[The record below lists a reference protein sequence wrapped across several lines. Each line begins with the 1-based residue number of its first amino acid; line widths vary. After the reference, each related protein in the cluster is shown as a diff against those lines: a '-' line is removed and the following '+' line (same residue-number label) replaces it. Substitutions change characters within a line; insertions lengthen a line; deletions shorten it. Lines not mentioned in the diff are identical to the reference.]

1 MIAVSG
7 RVGLPLE
14 RRSNAR
20 RCAMKKSPERVIA
33 DRARAARSAS
43 AEVSDL
49 LDRSGEDADLKVTI
63 AGRDGERALV
73 LPRAAV
79 ESLVEV
85 LDALGD
91 GREPSVV
98 PMNTELTTGE
108 VAGLLGVSR
117 QYAVRLL
124 DDGRLPF
131 RRVGNRRRVPLR
143 AVLRYL
149 REDDRRRVAGLRELA
164 STTVS

>member
-1 MIAVSG
+1 M
-7 RVGLPLE
+7 E
-14 RRSNAR
+14 R
-20 RCAMKKSPERVIA
+20 SPERVVA
-33 DRARAARSAS
+33 DRARVARSA
-43 AEVSDL
+43 AGELSDL
-49 LDRSGEDADLKVTI
+49 LAGVGDDVDVKVTVT
-63 AGRDGERALV
+63 GRDGERALS

-85 LDALGD
+85 LEALGN

-98 PMNTELTTGE
+98 PTNAELSTGE

-143 AVLRYL
+143 AVLAYL
-149 REDDRRRVAGLRELA
+149 REDDRRRVGGLRELA
-164 STTVS
+164 DATLS